1 MPINTR
7 QLLDAVGTLTDRES
21 MRVAMKSSAKGA
33 AIAGSGSFLGG
44 MMGGPVGLFVGGAL
58 GGLVAYAMSENF
70 KPVSQII
77 CNELSV
83 AERERLKERI
93 LGALAEFQ
101 PTDLVVV
108 LSLLTGNVTA
118 QRAVLSAVATF
129 LTNEMRMQIID

>member
-7 QLLDAVGTLTDRES
+7 QLLDAVGSLADRES
-21 MRVAMKSSAKGA
+21 MRVTMKSSAKGA

-58 GGLVAYAMSENF
+58 GGLVAYAMSDNF

-77 CNELSV
+77 RNELTV

-101 PTDLVVV
+101 ATDLVVI
-108 LSLLTGNVTA
+108 LPLLTGNVSA

>member
-21 MRVAMKSSAKGA
+21 MRVTMKSSAKGA

-58 GGLVAYAMSENF
+58 GGLVAYAMSANF
-70 KPVSQII
+70 KPVSEII
-77 CNELSV
+77 RNELTV

-93 LGALAEFQ
+93 LNALSEFQ
-101 PTDLVVV
+101 PTDLVVI
-108 LSLLTGNVTA
+108 LSLLTGNVSA
-118 QRAVLSAVATF
+118 QRAVLTAVATF
-129 LTNEMRMQIID
+129 ITNEMRMQIID